1 MNGVVIPCFAQLT
14 ENERQILHDR
24 VSKIS
29 KNVTQSNIVLLPD
42 IRGHTP
48 VRLSGTGCF
57 TMSMNNTFPTELITK
72 YGLAGPRYTSY
83 PTALQFHEGF
93 DAAAYRRHVQSSN
106 DDLIPRPLSL
116 YVHLPFCK
124 ELCYYCACNKKVT
137 RNKQLAEVYLEHL
150 EKEIEMQGDLID
162 PDRQVIQLH
171 FGGGTPT
178 YYDDIQLKNIVDHLS
193 RNFLL
198 SRSSSREFSIEIDP
212 RTVNEERIAYLADIG
227 FNRVSMGI
235 QDFDPAVQKAVNRI
249 QDEDKTLKLIDA
261 SRKFGFNSVS
271 VDLIYGLPLQT
282 AKSFER
288 TIDSVL
294 TARPDRL
301 SVYNYAHLPHLFR
314 AQRMIKSEEVPAP
327 EVRLQLLASTVTK
340 LVDAGYVY
348 IGMDHFALPDDELA
362 LAMGDGTLQRN
373 FQGYSTCRE
382 TDLIGMGVSAIGKV
396 GNSFV
401 QNRKDIRDWQAAI
414 DDGRLP
420 VWRGLGLSGEDK
432 LRREVISS
440 IMCQGNVQFGEFER
454 KYHIDFSDHFAL
466 ELDSLKPLRDDGLIE
481 LSEQSI
487 EVTPT
492 GLLLLRVIAMKFDE
506 YLINDLQGKSYSKV
520 I

>member
-1 MNGVVIPCFAQLT
+1 
-14 ENERQILHDR
+14 
-24 VSKIS
+24 
-29 KNVTQSNIVLLPD
+29 
-42 IRGHTP
+42 
-48 VRLSGTGCF
+48 
-57 TMSMNNTFPTELITK
+57 MSITSSFPAELITK

-93 DAAAYRRHVQSSN
+93 DAQAYLRHIQSSN
-106 DDLIPRPLSL
+106 DDLIPRPLSV

-137 RNKQLAEVYLEHL
+137 RNTQLAEVYLQHL
-150 EKEIEMQGDLID
+150 DKEIEMQGNLFDS
-162 PDRQVIQLH
+162 DRQVVQLH

-178 YYDDIQLKNIVDHLS
+178 YYDDVQLKHIIEQLS

-198 SRSSSREFSIEIDP
+198 SRSDSREFSIEIDP
-212 RTVNEERIAYLADIG
+212 RTVNDERIAYLADIG

-249 QDEDKTLKLIDA
+249 QDEGKTLSLIDA
-261 SRKFGFNSVS
+261 ARKSGFNSVS

-282 AKSFER
+282 AKSFEK

-314 AQRMIKSEEVPAP
+314 AQRMINSEEVPAP
-327 EVRLQLLASTVTK
+327 EVRLQLLDSTISR

-348 IGMDHFALPDDELA
+348 IGMDHFALPDDELSI
-362 LAMGDGTLQRN
+362 AMKEGTLQRN
-373 FQGYSTCRE
+373 FQGYSTCSE
-382 TDLIGMGVSAIGKV
+382 TDLVGMGVSAIGKV

-401 QNRKDIRDWQAAI
+401 QNQKDIRDWQAAI
-414 DDGRLP
+414 DDGKLP
-420 VWRGLGLSGEDK
+420 VWRGLGLSGEDR
-432 LRREVISS
+432 LRRGVISA
-440 IMCQGNVQFGEFER
+440 IMCQGHVRFAEFER
-454 KYHIDFSDHFAL
+454 KYGIDFADHFAL
-466 ELDSLKPLRDDGLIE
+466 ELGLLKPLQDDGLIV
-481 LSEQSI
+481 LSEQGI

-506 YLINDLQGKSYSKV
+506 YLINDLQGKAYSKV

>member
-1 MNGVVIPCFAQLT
+1 MGSFAMGIT
-14 ENERQILHDR
+14 
-24 VSKIS
+24 
-29 KNVTQSNIVLLPD
+29 T
-42 IRGHTP
+42 
-48 VRLSGTGCF
+48 
-57 TMSMNNTFPTELITK
+57 TFPAELITK

-93 DAAAYRRHVQSSN
+93 DAEAYHRHVQNSN

-137 RNKQLAEVYLEHL
+137 RNMQLAETYLKHL
-150 EKEIEMQGDLID
+150 DREIEMQGKLFDR
-162 PDRQVIQLH
+162 DRQVIQLH

-178 YYDDIQLKNIVDHLS
+178 YYDDIQLKHIVETLS

-249 QDEDKTLKLIDA
+249 QDEEKTLRLIDA
-261 SRKFGFNSVS
+261 ARESGFNSVS

-282 AKSFER
+282 AESFET

-294 TARPDRL
+294 TSRPDRL

-314 AQRMIKSEEVPAP
+314 AQRMIDSDQVPAP
-327 EVRLQLLASTVTK
+327 EVRLQLMDSTIKK
-340 LVDAGYVY
+340 LVDAGYIY
-348 IGMDHFALPDDELA
+348 IGMDHFALPDDELS
-362 LAMGDGTLQRN
+362 LAMEDGTLQRN

-382 TDLIGMGVSAIGKV
+382 TDLVGMGVSAIGKV
-396 GNSFV
+396 GNSFA
-401 QNRKDIRDWQAAI
+401 QNIKDIRAWQAAI
-414 DDGRLP
+414 EEGNLP
-420 VWRGLGLSGEDK
+420 VWRGLSLSGEDK
-432 LRREVISS
+432 LRREIISA
-440 IMCQGNVQFGEFER
+440 IMCQGNVRFDEFER
-454 KYHIDFSDHFAL
+454 TYGIDFNNHFAL
-466 ELDSLKPLRDDGLIE
+466 ELASLAPLQEDGLVE
-481 LSEQSI
+481 LSEQNL

-506 YLINDLQGKSYSKV
+506 YLINDLQGKSYSK
-520 I
+520 II

>member
-1 MNGVVIPCFAQLT
+1 MT
-14 ENERQILHDR
+14 K
-24 VSKIS
+24 S
-29 KNVTQSNIVLLPD
+29 
-42 IRGHTP
+42 
-48 VRLSGTGCF
+48 
-57 TMSMNNTFPTELITK
+57 FPSELITK

-93 DAAAYRRHVQSSN
+93 DAEAYSRHVRNSN

-137 RNKQLAEVYLEHL
+137 RNTQLAEVYLQHL
-150 EKEIEMQGDLID
+150 DKEIEMHGKLFDR
-162 PDRQVIQLH
+162 DRQVIQLH

-178 YYDDIQLKNIVDHLS
+178 YYDDIQLRHIVQQLS
-193 RNFLL
+193 ASFLL
-198 SRSSSREFSIEIDP
+198 SRSDSREFSIEIDP
-212 RTVNEERIAYLADIG
+212 RTVDEERIAHLADIG

-249 QDEDKTLKLIDA
+249 QDEDKTLKLIDEA
-261 SRKFGFNSVS
+261 RKSGFNSVS

-282 AKSFER
+282 AKSFEK

-294 TARPDRL
+294 TSRPDRL

-314 AQRMIKSEEVPAP
+314 AQRMISSEQVPPP
-327 EVRLQLLASTVTK
+327 EVRLQLLASTITK

-348 IGMDHFALPDDELA
+348 IGMDHFALPDDELSI
-362 LAMGDGTLQRN
+362 AMENGTLQRN

-382 TDLIGMGVSAIGKV
+382 TDLVGMGVSAIGKV
-396 GNSFV
+396 GNSFS
-401 QNRKDIRDWQAAI
+401 QNLKDIRAWQAAI
-414 DDGRLP
+414 DKGELP
-420 VWRGLGLSGEDK
+420 IWRGLSLSGEDR
-432 LRREVISS
+432 LRRGVISA
-440 IMCQGNVQFGEFER
+440 IMCQGFVQFEEFEQ
-454 KYHIDFSDHFAL
+454 KYGIDFNDHFAF
-466 ELDSLKPLRDDGLIE
+466 ELKSLKPLEDDGLIE
-481 LSEQSI
+481 LSEGTI

-506 YLINDLQGKSYSKV
+506 YLINDQQGNSYSKV

>member
-1 MNGVVIPCFAQLT
+1 
-14 ENERQILHDR
+14 
-24 VSKIS
+24 
-29 KNVTQSNIVLLPD
+29 
-42 IRGHTP
+42 
-48 VRLSGTGCF
+48 
-57 TMSMNNTFPTELITK
+57 MSMTKSFPSELITK

-93 DAAAYRRHVQSSN
+93 DAEAYSRHVRNSN

-137 RNKQLAEVYLEHL
+137 RNTQLAEVYLQHL
-150 EKEIEMQGDLID
+150 DKEIEMHGKLFDR
-162 PDRQVIQLH
+162 DRQVIQLH

-178 YYDDIQLKNIVDHLS
+178 YYDDIQLRHIVQQLS
-193 RNFLL
+193 ASFLL
-198 SRSSSREFSIEIDP
+198 SRSDSREFSIEIDP
-212 RTVNEERIAYLADIG
+212 RTVDEERIAHLADIG

-249 QDEDKTLKLIDA
+249 QDEDKTLKLIDEA
-261 SRKFGFNSVS
+261 RKSGFNSVS

-282 AKSFER
+282 AKSFEK

-294 TARPDRL
+294 TSRPDRL

-314 AQRMIKSEEVPAP
+314 AQRMISSEQVPAP
-327 EVRLQLLASTVTK
+327 EVRLQLLASTITK

-348 IGMDHFALPDDELA
+348 IGMDHFALPEDELSI
-362 LAMGDGTLQRN
+362 AMDNGTLQRN

-382 TDLIGMGVSAIGKV
+382 TDLVAMGVSAIGKV
-396 GNSFV
+396 GNSFA
-401 QNRKDIRDWQAAI
+401 QSLKDIRAWQAAI
-414 DDGRLP
+414 DEGRLP
-420 VWRGLGLSGEDK
+420 IWRGLSLSGEDR
-432 LRREVISS
+432 LRRGVISA
-440 IMCQGNVQFGEFER
+440 IMCQGFVRFGEFER
-454 KYHIDFSDHFAL
+454 KYGIDFNDHFAL
-466 ELDSLKPLRDDGLIE
+466 ELKSLKPLEDDGLIE
-481 LSEQSI
+481 LSERTI

>member
-1 MNGVVIPCFAQLT
+1 MGIT
-14 ENERQILHDR
+14 
-24 VSKIS
+24 K
-29 KNVTQSNIVLLPD
+29 
-42 IRGHTP
+42 
-48 VRLSGTGCF
+48 
-57 TMSMNNTFPTELITK
+57 TFPAELITK

-93 DAAAYRRHVQSSN
+93 DAEAYRRHVQNSN

-137 RNKQLAEVYLEHL
+137 RNSLLAETYLEYL
-150 EKEIEMQGDLID
+150 EREIEMQGNLFDR
-162 PDRQVIQLH
+162 DRQVIQLH

-178 YYDDIQLKNIVDHLS
+178 YYDDIQLKHIIEQLS
-193 RNFLL
+193 RSFLL

-212 RTVNEERIAYLADIG
+212 RTVNEERVAYLADIG

-249 QDEDKTLKLIDA
+249 QDEAKTLRLIEA
-261 SRKFGFNSVS
+261 ARESGFNSVS

-282 AKSFER
+282 PESFES

-294 TARPDRL
+294 TVRPNRL

-314 AQRMIKSEEVPAP
+314 AQRMIKSEQVPAP
-327 EVRLQLLASTVTK
+327 EVRLQLMDSTIRK

-362 LAMGDGTLQRN
+362 LAMEDGTLQRN

-382 TDLIGMGVSAIGKV
+382 TDLVGMGVSAIGKV

-401 QNRKDIRDWQAAI
+401 QNLKDIRTWQETI
-414 DDGRLP
+414 DDDRLP
-420 VWRGLGLSGEDK
+420 VWRGLSLSGEDK
-432 LRREVISS
+432 LRRDIISA
-440 IMCQGNVQFGEFER
+440 IMCQGNVRFGEFER
-454 KYHIDFSDHFAL
+454 KYGIDFNNHFAL
-466 ELDSLKPLRDDGLIE
+466 ELETLKPLEDDGLIE
-481 LSEQSI
+481 LSEQSL

-492 GLLLLRVIAMKFDE
+492 GLLLLRAIAMKFDE

>member
-1 MNGVVIPCFAQLT
+1 MAIT
-14 ENERQILHDR
+14 
-24 VSKIS
+24 
-29 KNVTQSNIVLLPD
+29 T
-42 IRGHTP
+42 
-48 VRLSGTGCF
+48 
-57 TMSMNNTFPTELITK
+57 TFPAELITK

-93 DAAAYRRHVQSSN
+93 DAEAYRRHVQNSN

-137 RNKQLAEVYLEHL
+137 RNMQLAETYLKHL
-150 EKEIEMQGDLID
+150 DKEIEMQGKLFDR
-162 PDRQVIQLH
+162 DRQVIQLH

-178 YYDDIQLKNIVDHLS
+178 YYDDIQLKHIVETLS

-249 QDEDKTLKLIDA
+249 QDEEKTLRLIDA
-261 SRKFGFNSVS
+261 ARESGFNSVS

-282 AKSFER
+282 AESFET

-294 TARPDRL
+294 TSRPDRL

-314 AQRMIKSEEVPAP
+314 AQRMIKSEQVPAP
-327 EVRLQLLASTVTK
+327 EVRLQLMDSTIKK
-340 LVDAGYVY
+340 LVEAGYVY
-348 IGMDHFALPDDELA
+348 IGMDHFALPDDELS
-362 LAMGDGTLQRN
+362 LAMEDGTLQRN

-382 TDLIGMGVSAIGKV
+382 TDLVGMGVSAIGKV

-401 QNRKDIRDWQAAI
+401 QNIKDIRAWQAAI
-414 DDGRLP
+414 DIGSLP
-420 VWRGLGLSGEDK
+420 VWRGLSLSGEDK
-432 LRREVISS
+432 LRREIVSA
-440 IMCQGNVQFGEFER
+440 IMCQGNVRFGEFER
-454 KYHIDFSDHFAL
+454 KYGIDFNTYFAL
-466 ELDSLKPLRDDGLIE
+466 ELASLAPLEEDGLIE

>member
-1 MNGVVIPCFAQLT
+1 MGIT
-14 ENERQILHDR
+14 
-24 VSKIS
+24 
-29 KNVTQSNIVLLPD
+29 T
-42 IRGHTP
+42 
-48 VRLSGTGCF
+48 
-57 TMSMNNTFPTELITK
+57 TFPAELITK

-93 DAAAYRRHVQSSN
+93 DAEAYRRHVQNSN

-116 YVHLPFCK
+116 YLHLPFCK

-137 RNKQLAEVYLEHL
+137 RNMQLAETYLKHL
-150 EKEIEMQGDLID
+150 DKEIEMQGKLFDR
-162 PDRQVIQLH
+162 DRQVIQLH

-178 YYDDIQLKNIVDHLS
+178 YYDDIQLKHIVETLS

-249 QDEDKTLKLIDA
+249 QDEEKTLRLIDA
-261 SRKFGFNSVS
+261 ARESGFNSVS

-282 AKSFER
+282 AESFET

-294 TARPDRL
+294 TSRPDRL

-314 AQRMIKSEEVPAP
+314 AQRMIKSEQVPAP
-327 EVRLQLLASTVTK
+327 EVRLQLMDSTIKK
-340 LVDAGYVY
+340 LVEAGYVY

-362 LAMGDGTLQRN
+362 LAMEDGTLQRN

-382 TDLIGMGVSAIGKV
+382 TDLVGMGVSAIGKV

-401 QNRKDIRDWQAAI
+401 QNIKDIRAWQAVI
-414 DDGRLP
+414 DEGSLP
-420 VWRGLGLSGEDK
+420 VWRGLSLSGEDK
-432 LRREVISS
+432 LRREIVSA
-440 IMCQGNVQFGEFER
+440 IMCQGNVRFGEFER
-454 KYHIDFSDHFAL
+454 KYGIDFNTYFAL
-466 ELDSLKPLRDDGLIE
+466 ELASLAPLEEDGLIE

>member
-1 MNGVVIPCFAQLT
+1 MGIT
-14 ENERQILHDR
+14 T
-24 VSKIS
+24 S
-29 KNVTQSNIVLLPD
+29 
-42 IRGHTP
+42 
-48 VRLSGTGCF
+48 
-57 TMSMNNTFPTELITK
+57 FPSELITK

-93 DAAAYRRHVQSSN
+93 DAEAYRRHVQNSN

-137 RNKQLAEVYLEHL
+137 RNKQLAEAYLQHL
-150 EKEIEMQGDLID
+150 DKEIEMQGSLFDR
-162 PDRQVIQLH
+162 DRQVIQLH

-178 YYDDIQLKNIVDHLS
+178 YYDDIQLKHIVEQLS

-227 FNRVSMGI
+227 FNRVSMGV
-235 QDFDPAVQKAVNRI
+235 QDFNPAVQKAVNRI
-249 QDEDKTLKLIDA
+249 QDEGKTLNLIDA
-261 SRKFGFNSVS
+261 ARKSGFNSVS
-271 VDLIYGLPLQT
+271 MDLIYGLPLQT
-282 AKSFER
+282 AKSFEK

-294 TARPDRL
+294 SVRPDRL

-314 AQRMIKSEEVPAP
+314 AQRMIKSEQVPAP
-327 EVRLQLLASTVTK
+327 EVRLQLLASTIRK

-348 IGMDHFALPDDELA
+348 IGMDHFALPDDELS
-362 LAMGDGTLQRN
+362 LAMENGTLQRN

-382 TDLIGMGVSAIGKV
+382 TDLVGLGVSAIGKV

-401 QNRKDIRDWQAAI
+401 QNRKDIRDWQAAL
-414 DDGRLP
+414 DADKLP
-420 VWRGLGLSGEDK
+420 VWRGLGLSGEDR
-432 LRREVISS
+432 LRREVISA
-440 IMCQGNVQFGEFER
+440 IMCRGYVRFGDFER
-454 KYHIDFSDHFAL
+454 KFSIDFSNHFAL
-466 ELDSLKPLRDDGLIE
+466 ELELLKPLEEDGLIE

-506 YLINDLQGKSYSKV
+506 YLINDLQGNSYSKV

>member
-1 MNGVVIPCFAQLT
+1 
-14 ENERQILHDR
+14 
-24 VSKIS
+24 
-29 KNVTQSNIVLLPD
+29 
-42 IRGHTP
+42 
-48 VRLSGTGCF
+48 
-57 TMSMNNTFPTELITK
+57 MSITTAFPKELIVK

-93 DAAAYRRHVQSSN
+93 DAEAYRRFVQSSN

-137 RNKQLAEVYLEHL
+137 RNQQLAEEYLQHL
-150 EKEIEMQGDLID
+150 DKEIEMQGRLFDN
-162 PDRQVIQLH
+162 DRQVIQLH

-178 YYDDIQLKNIVDHLS
+178 YYDDIQLRHIVEQLS
-193 RNFLL
+193 RNFNL

-212 RTVNEERIAYLADIG
+212 RTVDDERIANLSDMG

-249 QDEDKTLKLIDA
+249 QDEGKTLRLIEA
-261 SRKFGFNSVS
+261 ARESGFNSVS

-282 AKSFER
+282 AKSFEK

-294 TARPDRL
+294 TVRPDRL

-314 AQRMIKSEEVPAP
+314 AQRMIKSDEVPFP
-327 EVRLQLLASTVTK
+327 EVRLQLLDSTIRK
-340 LVDAGYVY
+340 LVEAGYVY
-348 IGMDHFALPDDELA
+348 IGMDHFALPDDELS
-362 LAMGDGTLQRN
+362 LAMKNGTLQRN

-382 TDLIGMGVSAIGKV
+382 TDLVGMGVSAIGKV
-396 GNSFV
+396 GSSFV

-414 DDGRLP
+414 DDNELP
-420 VWRGLGLSGEDK
+420 VWRGLGLSAEDR
-432 LRREVISS
+432 LRREVILA
-440 IMCQGNVQFGEFER
+440 IMCQGFVDFADFESKFG
-454 KYHIDFSDHFAL
+454 IDFEEHFAL
-466 ELDSLKPLRDDGLIE
+466 ELESLKPLEKDGLVD
-481 LSEQSI
+481 LSERSFD
-487 EVTPT
+487 VTPT
-492 GLLLLRVIAMKFDE
+492 GLLLLRVIGMKFDE
-506 YLINDLQGKSYSKV
+506 YLINDQQGKSYSKV

>member
-1 MNGVVIPCFAQLT
+1 
-14 ENERQILHDR
+14 
-24 VSKIS
+24 
-29 KNVTQSNIVLLPD
+29 
-42 IRGHTP
+42 
-48 VRLSGTGCF
+48 
-57 TMSMNNTFPTELITK
+57 MSITKSFPSELITK

-83 PTALQFHEGF
+83 PTALQFHEGY
-93 DAAAYRRHVQSSN
+93 DAEAYRRHIRSSN

-137 RNKQLAEVYLEHL
+137 RNTQLAAVYLQHL
-150 EKEIEMQGDLID
+150 QKEIEMQGKLFDR
-162 PDRQVIQLH
+162 DRQVIQLH

-178 YYDDIQLKNIVDHLS
+178 YYDDSQLGQIVEQLS
-193 RNFLL
+193 ANFLL
-198 SRSSSREFSIEIDP
+198 SRSDSREFSIEIDP
-212 RTVNEERIAYLADIG
+212 RTVDEDRVAHLADIG

-235 QDFDPAVQKAVNRI
+235 QDFDPAVQKAVNRV
-249 QDEDKTLKLIDA
+249 QDEAKTLRLIEA
-261 SRKFGFNSVS
+261 ARESGFNSVS

-282 AKSFER
+282 AKSFEK

-294 TARPDRL
+294 TVRPDRL

-314 AQRMIKSEEVPAP
+314 AQRMISSEEVPVP
-327 EVRLQLLASTVTK
+327 EVRLQLLASTISK

-348 IGMDHFALPDDELA
+348 IGMDHFALPDDELSI
-362 LAMGDGTLQRN
+362 AMEEGTLQRN

-382 TDLIGMGVSAIGKV
+382 TDLVGMGVSAIGKV

-401 QNRKDIRDWQAAI
+401 QNAKDIRDWQAVI
-414 DDGRLP
+414 ESNDLP
-420 VWRGLGLSGEDK
+420 VWRGLSLSGEDR
-432 LRREVISS
+432 LRRGVISA
-440 IMCQGNVQFGEFER
+440 IMCQGFVRFGEFER
-454 KYHIDFSDHFAL
+454 KFGIDFNNHFAL
-466 ELDSLKPLRDDGLIE
+466 ELASLKPLEDDGLIE
-481 LSEQSI
+481 LSEDTI

-506 YLINDLQGKSYSKV
+506 YLIKDLQGKSYSKV

>member
-1 MNGVVIPCFAQLT
+1 
-14 ENERQILHDR
+14 
-24 VSKIS
+24 
-29 KNVTQSNIVLLPD
+29 
-42 IRGHTP
+42 
-48 VRLSGTGCF
+48 
-57 TMSMNNTFPTELITK
+57 MSITTSFPTELITK

-93 DAAAYRRHVQSSN
+93 DTEAYRRHIQNSN

-137 RNKQLAEVYLEHL
+137 SNTRRAEIYLAHL
-150 EKEIEMQGDLID
+150 DKEIEMQGSLFDR
-162 PDRQVIQLH
+162 DRQVVQLH

-178 YYDDIQLKNIVDHLS
+178 YYDDMQLKHIIEQLS
-193 RNFLL
+193 QSFLL
-198 SRSSSREFSIEIDP
+198 SRAASREFSIEIDP

-249 QDEDKTLKLIDA
+249 QDEGKTLALIDA
-261 SRKFGFNSVS
+261 ARKFGFNSVS

-282 AKSFER
+282 AKSFEK

-294 TARPDRL
+294 TARPNRL

-314 AQRMIKSEEVPAP
+314 AQRMINSEEVPVA

-348 IGMDHFALPDDELA
+348 IGMDHFALPDDELSI
-362 LAMGDGTLQRN
+362 AMEDGSLQRN
-373 FQGYSTCRE
+373 FQGYSTCSE

-401 QNRKDIRDWQAAI
+401 QNRKDIRDWQSAI
-414 DDGRLP
+414 DDGELP
-420 VWRGLGLSGEDK
+420 VWRGLGLSGEDR
-432 LRREVISS
+432 LRRGVISA
-440 IMCQGNVQFGEFER
+440 IMCQGRVRFAEFER
-454 KYHIDFSDHFAL
+454 KYRIDFADHFAL
-466 ELDSLKPLRDDGLIE
+466 ELELLKPLQDDGLIV
-481 LSEQSI
+481 LSEQSL

-506 YLINDLQGKSYSKV
+506 YLIKDMKGKAYSKV

>member
-1 MNGVVIPCFAQLT
+1 MALT
-14 ENERQILHDR
+14 T
-24 VSKIS
+24 SF
-29 KNVTQSNIVLLPD
+29 
-42 IRGHTP
+42 P
-48 VRLSGTGCF
+48 V
-57 TMSMNNTFPTELITK
+57 ELITK

-93 DAAAYRRHVQSSN
+93 DAEAYRRHVQASN

-137 RNKQLAEVYLEHL
+137 QNVQSTEVYLQHL
-150 EKEIEMQGDLID
+150 DLEIEMQGALFDR
-162 PDRQVIQLH
+162 DRQVIQLH
-171 FGGGTPT
+171 LGGGTPT
-178 YYDDIQLKNIVDHLS
+178 YYDDIQLKHVIEQLS

-198 SRSSSREFSIEIDP
+198 SRSASREFSIEIDP
-212 RTVNEERIAYLADIG
+212 RTVNADRIAYLADIG
-227 FNRVSMGI
+227 FNRVSMGV

-249 QDEDKTLKLIDA
+249 QDEGKTLALIESA
-261 SRKFGFNSVS
+261 RKHGFNSVS

-282 AKSFER
+282 AKSFEK
-288 TIDSVL
+288 TIDSIL
-294 TARPDRL
+294 TVRPDRL
-301 SVYNYAHLPHLFR
+301 SVYNYAHLPHLFG
-314 AQRMIKSEEVPAP
+314 AQRMINTDDVPSA

-348 IGMDHFALPDDELA
+348 IGMDHFALPDDELSV
-362 LAMGDGTLQRN
+362 AMENGTLQRN

-382 TDLIGMGVSAIGKV
+382 TDQVGMGVSAIGRV

-414 DDGRLP
+414 GDGKLP
-420 VWRGLGLSGEDK
+420 VWRGLSLSGED
-432 LRREVISS
+432 RIRHGVISA
-440 IMCQGNVQFGEFER
+440 IMCQGFVRFGEFER
-454 KYHIDFSDHFAL
+454 KFGIDFADHFAL
-466 ELDSLKPLRDDGLIE
+466 ELELLKPLQDDGLIE
-481 LSEQSI
+481 LSEQTL

-492 GLLLLRVIAMKFDE
+492 GLLLLRIIAMKFDE

>member
-1 MNGVVIPCFAQLT
+1 MGSFAMGIT
-14 ENERQILHDR
+14 
-24 VSKIS
+24 
-29 KNVTQSNIVLLPD
+29 T
-42 IRGHTP
+42 
-48 VRLSGTGCF
+48 
-57 TMSMNNTFPTELITK
+57 TFPAELITK

-93 DAAAYRRHVQSSN
+93 DAEAYRRHVQNSN

-116 YVHLPFCK
+116 YLHLPFCK

-137 RNKQLAEVYLEHL
+137 RNMQLAETYLKHL
-150 EKEIEMQGDLID
+150 DKEIEMQGKLFDR
-162 PDRQVIQLH
+162 DRQVIQLH

-178 YYDDIQLKNIVDHLS
+178 YYDDIQLKHIIETLS

-212 RTVNEERIAYLADIG
+212 RTVNRERIAYLADIG

-249 QDEDKTLKLIDA
+249 QDEEKTLRLIDA
-261 SRKFGFNSVS
+261 ARESGFNSVS

-282 AKSFER
+282 AESFET

-294 TARPDRL
+294 TSRPDRL

-314 AQRMIKSEEVPAP
+314 AQRMIKSEQVPEP
-327 EVRLQLLASTVTK
+327 EVRLQLMDSTIKK

-348 IGMDHFALPDDELA
+348 IGMDHFALPGDELS
-362 LAMGDGTLQRN
+362 LAMENGTLQRN

-382 TDLIGMGVSAIGKV
+382 TDLVGMGVSAIGKV
-396 GNSFV
+396 GNSFA
-401 QNRKDIRDWQAAI
+401 QNIKDIRVWQAVI
-414 DDGRLP
+414 EEGNLP
-420 VWRGLGLSGEDK
+420 VWRGLSLSGEDK
-432 LRREVISS
+432 LRREIISA
-440 IMCQGNVQFGEFER
+440 IMCQGNVRFGEFER
-454 KYHIDFSDHFAL
+454 KYGIDFTTYFAL
-466 ELDSLKPLRDDGLIE
+466 ELASLAPLEDDGLVE
-481 LSEQSI
+481 LSEQSL

-506 YLINDLQGKSYSKV
+506 YLINDTQGKSYSKV

>member
-1 MNGVVIPCFAQLT
+1 
-14 ENERQILHDR
+14 
-24 VSKIS
+24 
-29 KNVTQSNIVLLPD
+29 
-42 IRGHTP
+42 
-48 VRLSGTGCF
+48 
-57 TMSMNNTFPTELITK
+57 MSITNTFPTELITK

-93 DAAAYRRHVQSSN
+93 DAEAYRRHVLNSN

-116 YVHLPFCK
+116 YVHIPFCK

-150 EKEIEMQGDLID
+150 DKEIEMQGEIFDR
-162 PDRQVIQLH
+162 DRQVIQLH

-178 YYDDIQLKNIVDHLS
+178 YYDDIQLRHIIEKLS
-193 RNFLL
+193 ANFLL
-198 SRSSSREFSIEIDP
+198 SRSDSREFSIEIDP
-212 RTVNEERIAYLADIG
+212 RTVDEDRIALLGDIG

-235 QDFDPAVQKAVNRI
+235 QDFDPDVQKAVNRV
-249 QDEDKTLKLIDA
+249 QDEEKTLQLIEA
-261 SRKFGFNSVS
+261 SRKHGFNSVS

-282 AKSFER
+282 AESFER

-294 TARPDRL
+294 TVRPNRL

-314 AQRMIKSEEVPAP
+314 AQRMISTEEVPAP
-327 EVRLQLLASTVTK
+327 EVRLQLLASTIRK

-348 IGMDHFALPDDELA
+348 IGMDHFALPDDELSI
-362 LAMGDGTLQRN
+362 AMENGTLQRN

-382 TDLIGMGVSAIGKV
+382 TDLVGMGVSAIGKV

-401 QNRKDIRDWQAAI
+401 QNIKDIRAWQAAI
-414 DDGRLP
+414 DAGGLP
-420 VWRGLGLSGEDK
+420 VWRGLSLSGEDR
-432 LRREVISS
+432 LRRGVISA
-440 IMCQGNVQFGEFER
+440 IMCQGFVRFAEFER
-454 KYHIDFSDHFAL
+454 KYGIDFNDHFAL
-466 ELDSLKPLRDDGLIE
+466 ELESLKPLENDGLIE
-481 LSEQSI
+481 LSEGTI

-492 GLLLLRVIAMKFDE
+492 GLLLLRAIAMKFDE
-506 YLINDLQGKSYSKV
+506 YLITDLQGKSYSKV